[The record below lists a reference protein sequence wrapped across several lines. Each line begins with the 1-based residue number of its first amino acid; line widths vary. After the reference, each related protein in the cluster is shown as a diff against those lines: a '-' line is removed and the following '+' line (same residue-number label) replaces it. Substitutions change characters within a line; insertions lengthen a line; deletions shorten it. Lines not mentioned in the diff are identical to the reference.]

1 MAGRL
6 ENHTAVVTGAGA
18 GIGKGIARRF
28 AREGCRVVVNDIRE
42 EPARETARA
51 LTEEFGVE
59 TLTLVGDVTDRDFAM
74 SLVEGAVSRWGRI
87 DVLVNNAWG
96 GGHTN
101 RLENKTDAM
110 FTHGLDM
117 ALWAARWTM
126 QAAFAPMR
134 DAGGGSVV
142 NICSLNGVNA
152 HLYTAEYNVGKEA
165 LRAYTRSAARE
176 WAGHQIRANVI
187 CPGARTEAFAAYAAA
202 NPEQAAAAE
211 AMNPMGRMGDPETD
225 IGGVALFL
233 ASDDSRYVT
242 GNTLFVDGGGSIN
255 GVVWQPVP
263 EEDRVADA

>member
-1 MAGRL
+1 MTGRL
-6 ENHTAVVTGAGA
+6 DGRVAVVTGSGA

-42 EPARETARA
+42 APARDTARA
-51 LTEEFGVE
+51 LEAEFGVA
-59 TLTLVGDVTDRDFAM
+59 TLVRVGDVTDREFAT
-74 SLVEGAVSRWGRI
+74 SLVADTVTEWGRI

-96 GGHTN
+96 GGRVN
-101 RLENKTDAM
+101 RLENKTDAQID
-110 FTHGLDM
+110 HGLTM
-117 ALWAARWTM
+117 ALWAGRWTM

-134 DAGGGSVV
+134 DAGGGSII

-152 HLYTAEYNVGKEA
+152 HMYTAEYNVGKEA

-176 WAGHQIRANVI
+176 WAQHQIRANVI
-187 CPGARTEAFAAYAAA
+187 CPGAKTEAFAAYAAA

-211 AMNPMGRMGDPETD
+211 AMNPMGRMGDPESD

-242 GNTLFVDGGGSIN
+242 GNTLFVDGGGAIN

-263 EEDRVADA
+263 EEDLAAQG

>member
-1 MAGRL
+1 MTGRL
-6 ENHTAVVTGAGA
+6 QDQVAVITGSGA

-28 AREGCRVVVNDIRE
+28 ARERCRIVVNDIRE
-42 EPARETARA
+42 EPARATAQA
-51 LTEEFGVE
+51 LEWEFGVE
-59 TLTLVGDVTDRDFAM
+59 TLTLVGDVTEREFAM
-74 SLVEGAVSRWGRI
+74 GLVTSAVERWGRV

-110 FTHGLDM
+110 FAHGLDM
-117 ALWAARWTM
+117 ALWAGRWTM

-134 DAGGGSVV
+134 DGGGGSVI

-176 WAGHQIRANVI
+176 WAQYQIRANVI
-187 CPGARTEAFAAYAAA
+187 CPGAKTEAFAAYAAA

-211 AMNPMGRMGDPETD
+211 AMNPMGRMGDPEGD

-242 GNTLFVDGGGSIN
+242 GNTLFVDGGGAIN

-263 EEDRVADA
+263 EEDRASS